1 MRVIFDGGNPD
12 AVETSKAA
20 ALHHQRRPHL
30 STSISGK
37 EQGSDG
43 TPPPNHL
50 SALIGLVL
58 DLWDQQCMYI
68 YHTIERVRIYVVAV
82 LL

>member
-20 ALHHQRRPHL
+20 ALPS
-30 STSISGK
+30 STPAAPISKHSGK

-50 SALIGLVL
+50 SALIDLVL
-58 DLWDQQCMYI
+58 DLWDQQGIYI
-68 YHTIERVRIYVVAV
+68 SYN
-82 LL
+82 